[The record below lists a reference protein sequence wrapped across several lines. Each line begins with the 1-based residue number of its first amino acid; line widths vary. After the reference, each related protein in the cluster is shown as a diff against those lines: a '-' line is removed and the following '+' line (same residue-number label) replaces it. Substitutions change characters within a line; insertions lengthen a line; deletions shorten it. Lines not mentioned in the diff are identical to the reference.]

1 MSAEPIDPSAESAV
15 VAHML
20 GRTSGLPMAHLLRAL
35 RDLHSERA
43 IAAVDS
49 LIAAG
54 VLSRARD
61 RLYPTPALARLD
73 GLGMVCI

>member
-20 GRTSGLPMAHLLRAL
+20 GRAGGLPMAHLLRAL
-35 RDLHSERA
+35 RDVPSDRA
-43 IAAVDS
+43 LAAVEN

-54 VLSRARD
+54 VLTRARD

-73 GLGMVCI
+73 ALGMVCI